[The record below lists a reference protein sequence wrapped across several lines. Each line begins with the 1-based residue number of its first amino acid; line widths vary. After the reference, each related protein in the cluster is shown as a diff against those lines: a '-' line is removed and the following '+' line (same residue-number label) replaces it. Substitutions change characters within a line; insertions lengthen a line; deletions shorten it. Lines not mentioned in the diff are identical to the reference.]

1 MSNLIPSIRQGLS
14 LFLIGAIVFVL
25 VEPAVSL
32 GATSATNQFTISQTI
47 TKEVSISSPAT
58 NVTLSPSLGGL
69 TGGVANGSTQ
79 VIVVTNDTLGYTMT
93 IQASSTGG
101 MYGNAS
107 STNFIPVYV
116 PATPGVPDFNFVSST
131 NKANFGYTVEAS
143 TTADI
148 AQSFRDNGTS
158 CNQAAGGET
167 GSACWLGATSTAFVI
182 IKKNFPTPSSGSTS
196 TIKFRVAIIGTPNPL
211 LPDDTYV
218 ATTTLTMTSN

>member
-1 MSNLIPSIRQGLS
+1 MSNHLIPSIRQGLS

-107 STNFIPVYV
+107 STNFIPVYS
-116 PATPGVPDFNFVSST
+116 PAGTIPDFNFVSST

-143 TTADI
+143 TSGDTAQ
-148 AQSFRDNGTS
+148 AFHENGTTCNTGTTHTTLNS
-158 CNQAAGGET
+158 C
-167 GSACWLGATSTAFVI
+167 WIGATSTAYTIV
-182 IKKNFPTPSSGSTS
+182 KTNYPTLSSGSTS

-211 LPDDTYV
+211 LPDDIYT
-218 ATTTLTMTSN
+218 ATTTLTMTTN